1 MAKRERYSTGKD
13 GYKRHQI
20 TYVDATGAT
29 CRKRLTARTDRE
41 MDEKINAFNRSIGS
55 GDVGFDMTTTAR
67 EWSEYW
73 LEATKK
79 DAVAPSTYYAYR
91 SFVNRFNDQFGT
103 RQLSSIT
110 PIELNSAIKRMTGM
124 SSSAIIKYRNT
135 IKAIFDAAEE
145 NGLVRRT
152 PAARLSKF
160 QGSKGTHR
168 NLTDDEIRSCIRAS
182 EQHRFGLCVM
192 LMLFGG
198 LRRGEA
204 LYFDVDRDVD
214 FSSWI
219 MTVRGAYHFDKSQA
233 VAGSTKSTA
242 GLRSFIAPPPLRP
255 FLIAHRGSGPAFT
268 PQQGGPLTLI
278 SVDRAWESFITLLS
292 DLQNGF
298 TKRWPKKDENGD
310 PLPYIRSD
318 IRTHDLRHTAA
329 TMLFD
334 ADVDVKTAQKILGH
348 SNVSITLE
356 IYAHL
361 TDQKR
366 CASETKALSYYSK
379 YAQV

>member
-1 MAKRERYSTGKD
+1 MAKREKYKTGND

-29 CRKRLTARTDRE
+29 CRKRLIARTDRE
-41 MDEKINAFNRSIGS
+41 MDEKINQFNRSIGS
-55 GDVGFDMTTTAR
+55 GDIGFDTATTAR

-73 LEATKK
+73 LDATKK

-91 SFVNRFNDQFGT
+91 SFVNRFNEQFGM
-103 RQLSSIT
+103 RQIASIT
-110 PIELNSAIKRMTGM
+110 PIELNASVKKMSGM

-145 NGLVRRT
+145 NGLIRKT
-152 PAARLSKF
+152 PAAKIARF
-160 QGSKGTHR
+160 AGDKGTHR
-168 NLTDDEIRSCIRAS
+168 NLTDDEIRLCIKAA

-214 FSSWI
+214 FDSWLL
-219 MTVRGAYHFDKSQA
+219 TVRGAYHFDKSQA
-233 VAGSTKSTA
+233 VAGSTKSAA

-255 FLIAHRGSGPAFT
+255 FLLSHKGRGIAFT
-268 PQQGGPLTLI
+268 PQNGGALTLI

-298 TKRWPKKDENGD
+298 TKRWPKKDEEGNA
-310 PLPYIRSD
+310 LPYVRSD

-348 SNVSITLE
+348 SNVSITLG

-361 TDQKR
+361 TEQKR
-366 CASETKALSYYSK
+366 ALSEEKAFAYYEK
-379 YAQV
+379 YSQV

>member
-1 MAKRERYSTGKD
+1 MAKREKYTTGKD
-13 GYKRHQI
+13 GFKRHQI

-29 CRKRLTARTDRE
+29 CRKRLIARTDRE
-41 MDEKINAFNRSIGS
+41 MDEKINQFNRSIGA
-55 GDVGFDMTTTAR
+55 GDVCFDMTTTAR

-73 LEATKK
+73 LNATKK

-91 SFVNRFNDQFGT
+91 SFVNRFNEQFGT
-103 RQLSSIT
+103 RQISSIT
-110 PIELNSAIKRMTGM
+110 PIELTAAVKKLSGM
-124 SSSAIIKYRNT
+124 STSAIIKYRNT

-152 PAARLSKF
+152 PAARIPRI

-168 NLTDDEIRSCIRAS
+168 NLTDDEIRLCIKAAG
-182 EQHRFGLCVM
+182 QHRFGLCVM

-204 LYFDVDRDVD
+204 LFFDVDRDVD
-214 FSSWI
+214 YSTWI
-219 MTVRGAYHFDKSQA
+219 ITIRGAYHFDKSHA
-233 VAGSTKSTA
+233 VAGSTKSAA
-242 GLRSFIAPPPLRP
+242 GLRSFVAPPPLRP
-255 FLIAHRGSGPAFT
+255 FLLAHRGKGASFVPD
-268 PQQGGPLTLI
+268 QGGPITLI
-278 SVDRAWESFITLLS
+278 SADRAWESFVTLFS

-318 IRTHDLRHTAA
+318 IRSHDLRHTAA
-329 TMLFD
+329 TMLFE
-334 ADVDVKTAQKILGH
+334 ADVDAKTAQQILGH
-348 SNVSITLE
+348 SSIAITLG

-366 CASETKALSYYSK
+366 TNSENKALSYYSK
-379 YAQV
+379 FAQV

>member
-1 MAKRERYSTGKD
+1 MAKREKYTTGKD
-13 GYKRHQI
+13 GYKRYQI
-20 TYVDATGAT
+20 TYVDASGNT

-41 MDEKINAFNRSIGS
+41 MDEKIKQFNRSIGS
-55 GDVGFDMTTTAR
+55 GDVGYDITTTAR

-79 DAVAPSTYYAYR
+79 GAVAPSTYYAYR
-91 SFVNRFNDQFGT
+91 SFVNRFNDQFGS
-103 RQLSSIT
+103 RILSSIT
-110 PIELNSAIKRMTGM
+110 PIELNASVKKLTDM
-124 SSSAIIKYRNT
+124 SSSTIIKYRNT

-145 NGLVRRT
+145 NGLIRKT
-152 PAARLSKF
+152 PAGKLSRF

-168 NLTDDEIRSCIRAS
+168 NLTDDEILTCIKAAQ
-182 EQHRFGLCVM
+182 QHRFGLCVM

-214 FSSWI
+214 FDTWI
-219 MTVRGAYHFDKSQA
+219 MTIRGAYHFDKSQA
-233 VAGSTKSTA
+233 IPGSTKSDA
-242 GLRSFIAPPPLRP
+242 GLRSFLAPPPLRP
-255 FLIAHRGSGPAFT
+255 FLTAHKGCGCAFT
-268 PQQGGPLTLI
+268 PQHGGPLTLI
-278 SVDRAWESFITLLS
+278 SVDRAWESFITTVS

-298 TKRWPKKDENGD
+298 TKRWPKKDENGN

-361 TDQKR
+361 TEEKR
-366 CASETKALSYYSK
+366 TTSETKAFSYYTK
-379 YAQV
+379 YA